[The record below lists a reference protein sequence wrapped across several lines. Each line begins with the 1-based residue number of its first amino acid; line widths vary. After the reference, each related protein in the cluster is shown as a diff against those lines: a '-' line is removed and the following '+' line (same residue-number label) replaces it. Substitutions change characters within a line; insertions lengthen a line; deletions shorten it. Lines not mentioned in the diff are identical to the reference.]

1 VPAAR
6 QAASDGVGR
15 VLEAVG
21 AASGIVRQLQ
31 QHYAR
36 AVAPRVEESAA
47 EAAACATGLASLVRA
62 VEERVLAAL
71 QASLSAFFVQ
81 VRARRRRAAPAP
93 AGRQVPGEA
102 ARSGRRAQ
110 RGAAG
115 ARAVERAARRAPPG
129 RGAPRGRRLRAADRA
144 AAVGR
149 AGGAPRPAHCARKRG
164 SLTGG
169 GLPYRKGW

>member
-1 VPAAR
+1 MGCRRAR

-81 VRARRRRAAPAP
+81 ARARRR
-93 AGRQVPGEA
+93 
-102 ARSGRRAQ
+102 
-110 RGAAG
+110 
-115 ARAVERAARRAPPG
+115 ARARARPSWLWRQGRLPVRRAARLG
-129 RGAPRGRRLRAADRA
+129 RAART
-144 AAVGR
+144 
-149 AGGAPRPAHCARKRG
+149 APARC
-164 SLTGG
+164 
-169 GLPYRKGW
+169 

>member
-1 VPAAR
+1 MHEIRTARRSRKLPGPGASAEQQQRRWATGTPERGGRRLTGCRRAR

-81 VRARRRRAAPAP
+81 ARARRR
-93 AGRQVPGEA
+93 
-102 ARSGRRAQ
+102 
-110 RGAAG
+110 
-115 ARAVERAARRAPPG
+115 ARARARPSWLWRQGRLPVRRAARLG
-129 RGAPRGRRLRAADRA
+129 RAART
-144 AAVGR
+144 
-149 AGGAPRPAHCARKRG
+149 APARC
-164 SLTGG
+164 
-169 GLPYRKGW
+169 